1 MPTSFQNMATLTYTG
16 GTVNSNIVTGELREV
31 LTAAKTAVREN
42 YEPGGT
48 VTYVVSLTNSGIT
61 PLTGL
66 TISDNLCGYTFG
78 GATLYPLAYLPGS
91 VRYYVN
97 GALQAA
103 PVVNAGPP
111 MTVTGI
117 TVPAGGSALVIYE
130 TEVTRYAPLAA
141 ESSVV
146 NTVTV
151 TGGGLAA
158 PVTAEETVGVVSS
171 PRLSITK
178 GLNPTVVAE
187 NGRITYTFTI
197 QNTGN
202 TPVTATDDVILRD
215 TFDPVLNGL
224 TVTYNGAPW
233 TAGTQ
238 YTYDGTT
245 GLFAT
250 TAADHRSRSNVYAGP
265 GDRGVDCDPRRQ
277 RTDRHRHG
285 VSTGQGQKGGRRP
298 SFLHRVRQKND

>member
-48 VTYVVSLTNSGIT
+48 VTYVVSLTNSGVT

-66 TISDNLCGYTFG
+66 TISDNLGGYAFG

-130 TEVTRYAPLAA
+130 TEVTRYAPLAGA
-141 ESSVV
+141 
-146 NTVTV
+146 
-151 TGGGLAA
+151 
-158 PVTAEETVGVVSS
+158 VSS

-250 TAADHRSRSNVYAGP
+250 TAGQITVPAATYTQ
-265 GDRGVDCDPRRQ
+265 DPV
-277 RTDRHRHG
+277 TGAWTVTPG
-285 VSTGQGQKGGRRP
+285 VSELIVTGT
-298 SFLHRVRQKND
+298 V

>member
-1 MPTSFQNMATLTYTG
+1 
-16 GTVNSNIVTGELREV
+16 
-31 LTAAKTAVREN
+31 
-42 YEPGGT
+42 
-48 VTYVVSLTNSGIT
+48 
-61 PLTGL
+61 
-66 TISDNLCGYTFG
+66 
-78 GATLYPLAYLPGS
+78 
-91 VRYYVN
+91 
-97 GALQAA
+97 
-103 PVVNAGPP
+103 

-141 ESSVV
+141 ESSIV

-158 PVTAEETVGVVSS
+158 PVTAEETVGAVSS

-224 TVTYNGAPW
+224 TVTYNGAPGLPVRS
-233 TAGTQ
+233 TPM
-238 YTYDGTT
+238 T
-245 GLFAT
+245 GPQVCSLQQRG
-250 TAADHRSRSNVYAGP
+250 RSP
-265 GDRGVDCDPRRQ
+265 FPRPRIP
-277 RTDRHRHG
+277 RTR
-285 VSTGQGQKGGRRP
+285 
-298 SFLHRVRQKND
+298 

>member
-66 TISDNLCGYTFG
+66 TISDNLG
-78 GATLYPLAYLPGS
+78 G
-91 VRYYVN
+91 
-97 GALQAA
+97 
-103 PVVNAGPP
+103 
-111 MTVTGI
+111 
-117 TVPAGGSALVIYE
+117 
-130 TEVTRYAPLAA
+130 
-141 ESSVV
+141 
-146 NTVTV
+146 
-151 TGGGLAA
+151 
-158 PVTAEETVGVVSS
+158 
-171 PRLSITK
+171 
-178 GLNPTVVAE
+178 
-187 NGRITYTFTI
+187 YTFTI

-250 TAADHRSRSNVYAGP
+250 TAGQITVPAATYTQ
-265 GDRGVDCDPRRQ
+265 DPV
-277 RTDRHRHG
+277 TGAWAVTPG
-285 VSTGQGQKGGRRP
+285 VSELIVTGT
-298 SFLHRVRQKND
+298 V

>member
-66 TISDNLCGYTFG
+66 TISDNLGGYAFG

-103 PVVNAGPP
+103 PAVNAGPP

-141 ESSVV
+141 ESSIV

-187 NGRITYTFTI
+187 NGQITYTFTI

-250 TAADHRSRSNVYAGP
+250 TAGQITVPAATYTQ
-265 GDRGVDCDPRRQ
+265 DPV
-277 RTDRHRHG
+277 TGAWAVTPG
-285 VSTGQGQKGGRRP
+285 VSELIVTGT
-298 SFLHRVRQKND
+298 V